1 MTIVS
6 HTFNFESHRV
16 IEDCFRWV
24 HETEEDQGDEKV
36 ESVSFLGDEAE
47 EDQESGIANLRFRRR
62 LSTSLVSGPEKKF
75 GSHSKQVILLDK

>member
-1 MTIVS
+1 M
-6 HTFNFESHRV
+6 
-16 IEDCFRWV
+16 
-24 HETEEDQGDEKV
+24 